1 MAKLHFL
8 RSLHSELGE
17 QKIDVVL
24 RLENT
29 TILPIYDIAKET
41 GIQLQ

>member
-29 TILPIYDIAKET
+29 TILPIYDIPKET